1 MTKFLEP
8 MGITRDKLAGP
19 HQTVLLGPTQ
29 TVTAT
34 RPIRHLNPL
43 LPGIHVRGFAK
54 TDSYRERTTRPHGV
68 VGRHPLGLR

>member
-1 MTKFLEP
+1 MTEFLEP

-19 HQTVLLGPTQ
+19 GQTVLLGPTQ

-43 LPGIHVRGFAK
+43 LSRYK
-54 TDSYRERTTRPHGV
+54 RPWI
-68 VGRHPLGLR
+68 RQD